1 MESRHLNPPKTRR
14 ALLPTSQGP
23 QSIPGSF
30 LIALPCGALPAPHGP
45 GRGTAG
51 GAGEVARDAQ
61 LRLWSALHRGGGA
74 SPAARGRTPAAAPRL
89 CRAAWGPAGDRG
101 GVGGSPRLSAV
112 LGARRGHAL
121 TCFWRWA
128 VRGTQ
133 AAGWRGT
140 APRRPGPAVPA
151 PSARAREA
159 GAGAMSAATF
169 CARRARSAGRIRSA
183 GRTRAGR
190 LRAAGARPEK
200 AGGSGAARRPYPR
213 CAPAPS
219 GFSLPLLLSTPCAR
233 ASPRSLNDAQVPPG
247 AALFISLPSPERDSP
262 SAASVSRP
270 LASRQG
276 VWGERSI
283 GFGRRVSVTEF
294 PITHS
299 FGLFPEAGRLRLP
312 PSSGRGR
319 PLGKGRRRQVRR
331 GSRRARCRLPRANEG
346 HLYQSFVRLDSDFL
360 LWQDAAIPP
369 HLNFNEFRGNERGS
383 SFSYASIKQFP
394 SQRARQPGMRKDS
407 PTTAEQLLE
416 AQYQTLMYSTNF

>member
-1 MESRHLNPPKTRR
+1 MHLWRAGTLIRQKTDRR

-23 QSIPGSF
+23 QSFPGSF
-30 LIALPCGALPAPHGP
+30 RIALPSGALPAPHGP
-45 GRGTAG
+45 RRSTAG

-61 LRLWSALHRGGGA
+61 LRPGSALHRGGGA
-74 SPAARGRTPAAAPRL
+74 ASAARGRTSAAAPRL
-89 CRAAWGPAGDRG
+89 WRAAWGPAGDRG
-101 GVGGSPRLSAV
+101 RVGGSPRLSAL
-112 LGARRGHAL
+112 LGAKRGHAL
-121 TCFWRWA
+121 TCSWRWA
-128 VRGTQ
+128 VRGAQ

-140 APRRPGPAVPA
+140 APHHPGPAVPA
-151 PSARAREA
+151 PSARARGAGA

-169 CARRARSAGRIRSA
+169 CARRARFAGRIRSA

-213 CAPAPS
+213 SAAAPS

-319 PLGKGRRRQVRR
+319 PLGKGRRRRPRR
-331 GSRRARCRLPRANEG
+331 GSRRARCRLPRDIFISP
-346 HLYQSFVRLDSDFL
+346 SFDSTRISSSGRTRLL
-360 LWQDAAIPP
+360 L
-369 HLNFNEFRGNERGS
+369 R
-383 SFSYASIKQFP
+383 
-394 SQRARQPGMRKDS
+394 
-407 PTTAEQLLE
+407 T
-416 AQYQTLMYSTNF
+416 